1 MELKKTEKLEKSIVA
16 LTVEIA
22 ADELN
27 KAKDKVFKKKGRSI
41 QVPGFRKGK
50 APRMLIE
57 RMYGDIFFEDAIN
70 QMFPDIMDQM
80 VKEADIKPVGQSD
93 VSLGEDTPEG
103 GTVLV
108 IKVPVEPEVTLGEYK
123 GLTAERASVSVLK
136 KEVKEELD
144 RMAKRMARIETVDRK
159 AKKGDTVLIDF
170 EGSIDGVPFAGGA
183 AENQDLELGSGTFI
197 PGFED
202 QLIGCSADEVRD
214 IEVTFPEDYHAE
226 ELKGQKAVFHCTVHA
241 VKETIL
247 PNLDDEFAK
256 DVSETAETFADLEQ
270 EVHDRLL
277 KSKNDAADREL
288 EEKLLDQVIEG
299 MQADIPDA
307 MFETEITVQL
317 NDFAYRLQMQG
328 ISVEQYARMN
338 GSNMTAFREVF
349 RPQAERQV
357 KVRLV
362 LNKIADL
369 ENIQISED
377 DINAEYAKLCERY
390 GMEDEQVRDS
400 VQPDAVSDDLRLNR
414 ALSIVKD
421 SAKVKKI
428 TRKKGAADN
437 AEAPAENAEAPA
449 DNTEAPME

>member
-27 KAKDKVFKKKGRSI
+27 KAKDKAFKKNGRNI

-50 APRMLIE
+50 APRILIE
-57 RMYGDIFFEDAIN
+57 RMYGDIFFEDALNLI
-70 QMFPDIMDQM
+70 FPDMMDQM

-93 VSLGEDTPEG
+93 VSLGEEDVPEG
-103 GTVLV
+103 GAVLIV
-108 IKVPVEPEVTLGEYK
+108 KVPVEPEVTLGEYK

-144 RMAKRMARIETVDRK
+144 RMAKRMARIETVERK

-170 EGSIDGVPFAGGA
+170 EGSVDGVPFSGGA

-202 QLIGCSADEVRD
+202 QLIGCSAGDVKD
-214 IEVTFPEDYHAE
+214 VEVTFPEDYHAE
-226 ELKGQKAVFHCTVHA
+226 ELKGKNAVFHCTVHA

-247 PNLDDEFAK
+247 PKLDDEFAK
-256 DVSETAETFADLEQ
+256 DVSETAETFADLEK

-277 KSKNDAADREL
+277 QSKNDTADREL
-288 EEKLLDQVIEG
+288 EEKLLDQIIEN

-307 MFETEITVQL
+307 MFESEMTAQL

-328 ISVEQYARMN
+328 VSIDQYVRMN
-338 GSNMTAFREVF
+338 GSDMASFRQVF

-369 ENIQISED
+369 ENIEITED

-390 GMEDEQVRDS
+390 GMEDEQVRS
-400 VQPDAVSDDLRLNR
+400 AVQPEAVSDDLRLNR

-421 SAKVKKI
+421 SAKVKKA
-428 TRKKGAADN
+428 TRKKAADGTT
-437 AEAPAENAEAPA
+437 EAPAENAETPA
-449 DNTEAPME
+449 E

>member
-27 KAKDKVFKKKGRSI
+27 KAKDKVFKKKGRNI

-50 APRMLIE
+50 APRTLIE

-70 QMFPDIMDQM
+70 QIFPDLMDQM

-93 VSLGEDTPEG
+93 VSLDEETPEG
-103 GTVLV
+103 NTVLV
-108 IKVPVEPEVTLGEYK
+108 IKVPVEPDVTLGEYK

-170 EGSIDGVPFAGGA
+170 EGSVDGIPFSGGA

-202 QLIGCSADEVRD
+202 QLIGCTAGEERD

-226 ELKGQKAVFHCTVHA
+226 ELKGQNAVFHCTVHA

-247 PNLDDEFAK
+247 PKLDDEFAK

-270 EVHDRLL
+270 EIHDRLL
-277 KSKNDAADREL
+277 KAKNDTADREL

-307 MFETEITVQL
+307 MFESEMTAQM

-328 ISVEQYARMN
+328 VSIEQYVRMN
-338 GSNMTAFREVF
+338 GSNMSTFREVF

-369 ENIQISED
+369 ENIEITED
-377 DINAEYAKLCERY
+377 DINAEYVKLCERY
-390 GMEDEQVRDS
+390 GMEDEQVRS
-400 VQPDAVSDDLRLNR
+400 AVQPDAVSDDLRLNR
-414 ALSIVKD
+414 ALSILKD
-421 SAKVKKI
+421 SAKVKKV
-428 TRKKGAADN
+428 TRKKAAAEN
-437 AEAPAENAEAPA
+437 TEAPAENTETSAE
-449 DNTEAPME
+449 NTEAPTE

>member
-27 KAKDKVFKKKGRSI
+27 KAKDKAFKKNGRNI

-50 APRMLIE
+50 APRILIE
-57 RMYGDIFFEDAIN
+57 RMYGDIFFEDALNLI
-70 QMFPDIMDQM
+70 FPDMMDQM

-93 VSLGEDTPEG
+93 VSLGEEDVPEG
-103 GTVLV
+103 GAVLIV
-108 IKVPVEPEVTLGEYK
+108 KVPVEPEVTLGEYK

-144 RMAKRMARIETVDRK
+144 RMAKRMARIETVERK
-159 AKKGDTVLIDF
+159 AKKGDTVLLDF
-170 EGSIDGVPFAGGA
+170 EGSVDGVPFSGGA

-202 QLIGCSADEVRD
+202 QLIGCSAGDVKD
-214 IEVTFPEDYHAE
+214 VEVTFPEDYHAE
-226 ELKGQKAVFHCTVHA
+226 ELKGKNAVFHCTVHA

-247 PNLDDEFAK
+247 PKLDDEFAK
-256 DVSETAETFADLEQ
+256 DVSETAETFADLEK

-277 KSKNDAADREL
+277 QSKNDTADREL
-288 EEKLLDQVIEG
+288 EEKLLDQIIEN

-307 MFETEITVQL
+307 MFESEMTAQL

-328 ISVEQYARMN
+328 VSIDQYVRMN
-338 GSNMTAFREVF
+338 GSDMASFRQVF

-369 ENIQISED
+369 ENIEITED

-390 GMEDEQVRDS
+390 GMEDEQVRS
-400 VQPDAVSDDLRLNR
+400 AVQPEAVSDDLRLNR

-421 SAKVKKI
+421 SAKVKKA
-428 TRKKGAADN
+428 TRKKAADGT
-437 AEAPAENAEAPA
+437 AEAPAENAETPA
-449 DNTEAPME
+449 E